1 MEPIWKPRKL
11 SEGAKVPS
19 FSIEGLP
26 PLIGEILYSR
36 GFVED
41 DNIDK
46 LLFPK
51 LSELKDPNTIFGMDL
66 AVERIIT
73 AFRLKQKICIYAD
86 FDLDGTS
93 GLALLLRGM
102 QLLGFEDLSYYQPKR
117 LKDGYGFHA
126 EAVQEL
132 KKQNVSLIITVDV
145 GITANQAVDTANE
158 IGIDVIITDH
168 HLPLE
173 YLPKAFVVVNP
184 NQPQDQ
190 SGLGYLC
197 GAGVAFYLL
206 RALKRKIFESS
217 DLPHN
222 DFDLKEVLDYFTIG
236 TLTDM
241 VPLVDDNR
249 VLVKHGL
256 HVLAATQKAGLR
268 ALLDALELSG
278 RPLNSQDVAIR
289 FAPKL
294 NALSRMESG
303 LLPIDI
309 FLVQDKKQ
317 AQDWVS
323 DILKNNHTRVQL
335 QSEAEV
341 EAVERLKNWTNS
353 DFVIVASDNF
363 HRGIVGLIA
372 TKLSQ
377 NFNRPAFVGSI
388 DEDQMIVG
396 SCRVP
401 PGSEE
406 CLVTALGSA
415 EEILTRFGG
424 HSAAAGFELP
434 LNEFE
439 NFVQKLTTHFE
450 EMKKSPKAPEFF
462 YDSHAAVA
470 DLSHHLMKWYEF
482 VGPFGA
488 GFQIPMLRLN
498 SLFLKNKKEL
508 KGGHYRLTMVDQ
520 DQAKAIECLLFS
532 PSARQ
537 FSVLTSGAEYF
548 DLIGELQWNY
558 FAGKKNI
565 QFLVKDL
572 KVSQHEH

>member
-1 MEPIWKPRKL
+1 MEPIWKPRNL
-11 SEGAKVPS
+11 NEGADVPS

-26 PLIGEILYSR
+26 PLIGEILHSR
-36 GFVED
+36 GFVEN

-51 LSELKDPNTIFGMDL
+51 LSELKDPNLIFGMEK
-66 AVERIIT
+66 AVDRVVQ
-73 AFRLKQKICIYAD
+73 ALRQKQKICIYAD

-93 GLALLLRGM
+93 GLALLLTGM
-102 QLLGFEDLSYYQPKR
+102 QALGFQDVVYFQPKR

-126 EAVQEL
+126 EAVREL
-132 KKQNVSLIITVDV
+132 KKQNVELIITVDV
-145 GITANQAVDTANE
+145 GITAHHAVETANE
-158 IGIDVIITDH
+158 LGIDVIITDH

-173 YLPKAFVVVNP
+173 KIPPALVVVNP
-184 NQPQDQ
+184 NQPLDQ

-217 DLPHN
+217 DLPHL
-222 DFDLKEVLDYFTIG
+222 DFDLKNVLDFFTIG

-256 HVLAATQKAGLR
+256 HSLAETQKPGLR
-268 ALLDALELSG
+268 ALLNALELSG

-309 FLVQDKKQ
+309 FLTTDKNQ
-317 AQDWVS
+317 AEKWVG
-323 DILKNNHTRVQL
+323 DILRNNHTRVQL
-335 QSEAEV
+335 QNEAEL
-341 EAVERLKNWTNS
+341 EAIEKLKTWTNS
-353 DFVIVASDNF
+353 DFVIVASENF
-363 HRGIVGLIA
+363 HRGVVGLIA
-372 TKLSQ
+372 TKLAQ

-415 EEILTRFGG
+415 EKILTRFGG

-439 NFVQKLTTHFE
+439 KLVEKLTIHFE
-450 EMKKSPKAPEFF
+450 EMKKSPKAPEYY
-462 YDSHAAVA
+462 YDSNAVVA

-488 GFQIPMLRLN
+488 GFQIPVLKLSSLN
-498 SLFLKNKKEL
+498 LKNKKEL
-508 KGGHYRLTMVDQ
+508 KGGHYRLTMLDQ
-520 DQAKAIECLLFS
+520 DQLKTIECLLFS
-532 PSARQ
+532 PSERQ
-537 FSVLTSGAEYF
+537 MKILNSGADFF

-558 FAGKKNI
+558 FAGKKSI
-565 QFLVKDL
+565 QLLVKDL
-572 KVSQHEH
+572 KVSERES